1 MLQLLYLIAFTALA
15 FLAIGNLIR
24 SLLTLSRDS
33 QRRYAP
39 PGRSQAEWGRSP
51 VPTSGSRYN
60 AVPHPELLDDRGNPI
75 NEPLLVMRSMT
86 VEDAREKL
94 DAIYKSSPSNN
105 TGAQEEL

>member
-39 PGRSQAEWGRSP
+39 TGRSQSEWGRSP
-51 VPTSGSRYN
+51 VSASYARPI
-60 AVPHPELLDDRGNPI
+60 PHPELLDERGNPI

-94 DAIYKSSPSNN
+94 DSIYNSSPSNN
-105 TGAQEEL
+105 TGTQEEL

>member
-39 PGRSQAEWGRSP
+39 TGRSQAEWGRSP
-51 VPTSGSRYN
+51 VSTTYAR
-60 AVPHPELLDDRGNPI
+60 AIPHPELLDERGNPI

-94 DAIYKSSPSNN
+94 DAIYNSSPSNN
-105 TGAQEEL
+105 TGPQEEI